1 MVIKAIGIDLAKS
14 VFSLYGIDDHGKC
27 VLRKTVK
34 RHQLLN
40 EIAKQPACLIG
51 MEACSSAH
59 HWAREFNKLGHDARI
74 MSAKFVIPYRKNQ
87 KNDSNDAE
95 AICEA
100 VTRPNMR
107 FVTIK
112 SPEQQAILCLHRLRS
127 GLIKDRTAQLNR
139 LRGLLAEF
147 GFSVRQGRSP
157 GQAEMR
163 DILEDGENGV
173 PFLARQLLHESWD
186 AVVDLN
192 HQIKRYDRQLSE
204 IAKES
209 EAAKRL
215 MSQPGIGEITATGM
229 LATIGDGKQF
239 ENGRQLAAWLGLV
252 PRQYST
258 GGKSRLGRISKQG
271 DIYLRTLL
279 IHGARAVV
287 SASKNKTDVMSVW
300 IQSLLPRL
308 GFAKTVVA
316 VAAKN
321 ARILWSLLTKG
332 TTYEF
337 REATS

>member
-1 MVIKAIGIDLAKS
+1 MYAIRS
-14 VFSLYGIDDHGKC
+14 YYG
-27 VLRKTVK
+27 
-34 RHQLLN
+34 
-40 EIAKQPACLIG
+40 LIG

-163 DILEDGENGV
+163 DIV
-173 PFLARQLLHESWD
+173 
-186 AVVDLN
+186 
-192 HQIKRYDRQLSE
+192 
-204 IAKES
+204 
-209 EAAKRL
+209 
-215 MSQPGIGEITATGM
+215 
-229 LATIGDGKQF
+229 
-239 ENGRQLAAWLGLV
+239 
-252 PRQYST
+252 
-258 GGKSRLGRISKQG
+258 
-271 DIYLRTLL
+271 
-279 IHGARAVV
+279 
-287 SASKNKTDVMSVW
+287 
-300 IQSLLPRL
+300 
-308 GFAKTVVA
+308 
-316 VAAKN
+316 
-321 ARILWSLLTKG
+321 
-332 TTYEF
+332 
-337 REATS
+337 